1 MNVCPAIAK
10 QVAHSSGETLP
21 PTPPGEMPLL
31 TPGGGRTC
39 GAAQQGREIRIAQ
52 VENSGKIHETWGVNQ
67 PYPTIVG
74 IEMDPLDYIHILYL
88 LMDRLCAKNRGLHVF
103 APNLWQCLEGT

>member
-1 MNVCPAIAK
+1 MLIYSRLSIAK
-10 QVAHSSGETLP
+10 QVVHSSGETLP

-52 VENSGKIHETWGVNQ
+52 VE
-67 PYPTIVG
+67 IV
-74 IEMDPLDYIHILYL
+74 EKSM
-88 LMDRLCAKNRGLHVF
+88 KN
-103 APNLWQCLEGT
+103 WE